1 MGLVDGKVAIVTGS
15 GRGIGR
21 ADALILA
28 REGASIVV
36 NDLQE
41 DVAMDVV
48 ETIKKNGGKA
58 TACVGSV
65 TVPDFAEKVVKTA
78 VNTFGKLDIIVNNA
92 GYTWDAVIQ
101 NLTDEM
107 WEAMMAVHV
116 TAPFRIIRAATPYM
130 REAAKKEIAEGK
142 RIMRKIINISSM
154 SGVAG
159 NPGQA
164 NYSAAKMAV
173 LGLTKTVAREWGR
186 FNVCCNAIA
195 YGFVETRLTD
205 EKEKGLQAEV
215 EGKKIALGIPKGMRD
230 MAASVIPLG
239 KGASTEEAAGPVLFL
254 CSYLSDYVTGQCLLV
269 NGGSYM

>member
-28 REGASIVV
+28 KEGASVVV

-41 DVAMDVV
+41 DVAMEVV
-48 ETIKKNGGKA
+48 ETIKKSGGKA

-65 TVPDFAEKVVKTA
+65 TAPDFADKVVKTA
-78 VNTFGKLDIIVNNA
+78 VSTFGKLDIIVNNA
-92 GYTWDAVIQ
+92 GYTWDSVIQ
-101 NLTDEM
+101 NITDEM

-116 TAPFRIIRAATPYM
+116 TAPFRIIRAATPFM

-142 RIMRKIINISSM
+142 RVMRKIVNISSM

-173 LGLTKTVAREWGR
+173 LGLTKTVAKEWGR
-186 FNVCCNAIA
+186 FNVCCNSIA

-215 EGKKIALGIPKGMRD
+215 EGRKISLGIPKGMRD
-230 MAASVIPLG
+230 MAAAVIPLG
-239 KGASTEEAAGPVLFL
+239 RGASPEEAANPVLFL
-254 CSYLSDYVTGQCLLV
+254 CCHLSDYITGQCLLV

>member
-21 ADALILA
+21 ADALLLA
-28 REGASIVV
+28 KEGASVVV

-41 DVAMDVV
+41 DVANEVV
-48 ETIKKNGGKA
+48 EAIKKNGGKA

-65 TVPDFAEKVVKTA
+65 TAPEFPDKIVKTA
-78 VNTFGKLDIIVNNA
+78 VNTYGRLDIIVNNA
-92 GYTWDAVIQ
+92 GYTWDSVVQ
-101 NLTDEM
+101 NITDEM
-107 WEAMMAVHV
+107 WEAMIAVHV
-116 TAPFRIIRAATPYM
+116 TAPFKIIRAATPYM
-130 REAAKKEIAEGK
+130 REAAKKELAEGK
-142 RIMRKIINISSM
+142 KVMRKIINISSM

-159 NPGQA
+159 NAGQA
-164 NYSAAKMAV
+164 NYAAGKMAV

-230 MAASVIPLG
+230 MAAAVIPLG
-239 KGASTEEAAGPVLFL
+239 RGATPEEAAGPVLFL
-254 CSYLSDYVTGQCLLV
+254 ASNLSDYITGQCLLV